1 MKKAVLFV
9 VFFSVCSLM
18 AQGNEGESQR
28 APKSQK
34 GQLTAQGCVSRS
46 SGYYILM
53 QSGNSY
59 VLEANHKIDFGHYLG
74 QQVEVA
80 GRERAT
86 VGTSSGRRDAPGL
99 TIEVHSINTISQRCA
114 H

>member
-34 GQLTAQGCVSRS
+34 GQLTV
-46 SGYYILM
+46 
-53 QSGNSY
+53 
-59 VLEANHKIDFGHYLG
+59 
-74 QQVEVA
+74 
-80 GRERAT
+80 RAASAVPAAT
-86 VGTSSGRRDAPGL
+86 TF
-99 TIEVHSINTISQRCA
+99 
-114 H
+114 